1 MTKSK
6 IVQAGIAVLI
16 LFSMVACKRSGPPP
30 DNVKVEAPAPQV
42 QAPPADDKS
51 PTYVKDLRKDMQKAR
66 DVGAVEQKSADE
78 QQKAADAETK

>member
-6 IVQAGIAVLI
+6 IVQAGIAI
-16 LFSMVACKRSGPPP
+16 LMMFSMVACKRSGPPP
-30 DNVKVEAPAPQV
+30 DNVKVEVPAPEV

-78 QQKAADAETK
+78 EKKASDDATK